1 MKSLRLLVM
10 LILTL
15 STLGGASTA
24 QTSCG
29 TARWDVKTLTDA
41 AVGSVD
47 FTARGATV
55 EELTALPVPGPIQ
68 IHTPRYPTE
77 TRTYRVS
84 GRLVGFKLETDSDIH
99 VVIAGTSGAT
109 MIVEIPD
116 PGCVGT
122 VKHAEMNQA
131 RADFIRAF
139 GRPLRQFNRP
149 AGAPQLG
156 VVGVLFFDVIHGQ
169 VGVAPNGVELHP
181 VLAVSAGQ

>member
-1 MKSLRLLVM
+1 MKTLRLLVI

-15 STLGGASTA
+15 SLLRGVSAA

-41 AVGSVD
+41 AAGTVD
-47 FTARGATV
+47 FTVRNATV
-55 EELTALPVPGPIQ
+55 EELTALPIPGPIQ
-68 IHTPRYPTE
+68 IHTPRYPAE
-77 TRTYRVS
+77 SRTYRVA

-116 PGCVGT
+116 PSCIGT
-122 VKHAEMNQA
+122 VKHAEISQA

-139 GRPLRQFNRP
+139 GQPVGQFTRPV
-149 AGAPQLG
+149 GAPSLS
-156 VVGVLFFDVIHGQ
+156 VMGVLFFDIIHGQ
-169 VGVAPNGVELHP
+169 VGVATNGVELHP
-181 VLAVSAGQ
+181 ALAVSAGK

>member
-1 MKSLRLLVM
+1 MKNHRLFVI

-15 STLGGASTA
+15 SSLAGASAA

-41 AVGSVD
+41 AAGSVD
-47 FTARGATV
+47 FTVRAATV
-55 EELTALPVPGPIQ
+55 EELTALPGPGPIK
-68 IHTPRYPTE
+68 IHTPRYPAE
-77 TRTYRVS
+77 TATYRVS
-84 GRLVGFKLETDSDIH
+84 GRLVGFKLEADSDIH
-99 VVIAGTSGAT
+99 VVIAGTSGTT

-116 PGCVGT
+116 PSCIGT
-122 VKHAEMNQA
+122 VKHAEINQA

-139 GRPLRQFNRP
+139 GQPVGQFSRP

-169 VGVAPNGVELHP
+169 VGVAPNGAELHP

>member
-1 MKSLRLLVM
+1 MKNLRLLVV
-10 LILTL
+10 LTLTL
-15 STLGGASTA
+15 SALAGSSAA

-29 TARWDVKTLTDA
+29 RARWDVKTLTDA
-41 AVGSVD
+41 ASGSVD
-47 FTARGATV
+47 FTVHGATV
-55 EELTALPVPGPIQ
+55 EELTALPVPGPIK
-68 IHTPRYPTE
+68 IHTPRYPAE

-116 PGCVGT
+116 PSCMGT
-122 VKHAEMNQA
+122 VKHAEISQA

-139 GRPLRQFNRP
+139 GQPVGQFSRP
-149 AGAPQLG
+149 AGASSLR
-156 VVGVLFFDVIHGQ
+156 VVGVLFFDIIHGQ
-169 VGVAPNGVELHP
+169 VGVATNGVELHP